1 MPIFDFECRQC
12 GHEFEALVRTG
23 DVPACPSCK
32 SEDLKR
38 LLSSF
43 AVSYAEKTAAAVK
56 QTRKKQ
62 IAARKDE
69 IVAEE
74 KYRERHDKGLD

>member
-1 MPIFDFECRQC
+1 MPIYDFRCRGC
-12 GHEFEALVRTG
+12 GHEFEALVRAG

-32 SEDLKR
+32 SGDLER

-74 KYRERHDKGLD
+74 EYREKHDKGLD

>member
-23 DVPACPSCK
+23 DVPACPRCK

-69 IVAEE
+69 VVAEE
-74 KYRERHDKGLD
+74 EYRERHDKGLD

>member
-23 DVPACPSCK
+23 DVPSCPKCK
-32 SEDLKR
+32 SEELKR
-38 LLSSF
+38 LLSNF

-74 KYRERHDKGLD
+74 EYRERHDKGLD